1 MRVTAKSDYA
11 VRAMLELAR
20 VHPAPLKGDEVASRQ
35 GTPLKFTEHILADM
49 RRAGFVASRRG
60 ADGGY
65 RLIVAPAQVSIA
77 DIVRAVEGPIA
88 DVRGIPPEQ
97 LDYAEGTETLQQAWI
112 AARAALRSVIE
123 AVTLADLVAGH
134 LPDHVAELAADPD
147 AWARRV
153 GPP

>member
-20 VHPAPLKGDEVASRQ
+20 VHPAALKGDEVASRQ

-49 RRAGFVASRRG
+49 RRAGFVGSRRG
-60 ADGGY
+60 SEGGY
-65 RLIVAPAQVSIA
+65 RLIVEPGRVTVA

-97 LDYAEGTETLQQAWI
+97 LDYADDTEPLQRTWI
-112 AARAALRSVIE
+112 AARANLRAVLES
-123 AVTLADLVAGH
+123 VTLAGLVSGA
-134 LPDHVAELAADPD
+134 LPPHVTALADDPD
-147 AWARRV
+147 AWSRRV
-153 GPP
+153 GPT